1 MTPSQKR
8 ITEDEIQRIAT
19 NAIREVQGETT
30 TDLETR
36 IDAMVYEL
44 NDEKIAVVEERG

>member
-1 MTPSQKR
+1 MASTHNP
-8 ITEDEIQRIAT
+8 ITEDEIQRIAI
-19 NAIREVQGETT
+19 NAVREVQGKTT